1 VRTTLTLDDRLF
13 KELKELAHDTNAPLK
28 EVIDKALREGLQRLR
43 AAPRPRPYRTK
54 TFRLGQP
61 SGVNLDKALALAA
74 AEEDA
79 ELVRKMVL
87 RK

>member
-1 VRTTLTLDDRLF
+1 MRTTLTLEDRLF
-13 KELKELAHDTNAPLK
+13 KELKQLAHETNAPLK
-28 EVIDKALREGLQRLR
+28 DVIDKALREGLQRLR

-54 TFRLGQP
+54 TFRMGRP
-61 SGVNLDKALALAA
+61 SGINLDKALALAA

-79 ELVRKMVL
+79 EVVRKMVL